1 MCIRDRLIRAMS
13 GMGDMQRIL
22 ARVSNSTA
30 GARDLNVLMRACE
43 RVPDILGLLDGFSSA
58 LLRRAAGMDS
68 LADVCSD
75 IKNALLD
82 KPNISLT
89 ELSLIHI

>member
-1 MCIRDRLIRAMS
+1 MYKR
-13 GMGDMQRIL
+13 Q
-22 ARVSNSTA
+22 
-30 GARDLNVLMRACE
+30 
-43 RVPDILGLLDGFSSA
+43 GFSSA

-89 ELSLIHI
+89 EGNLCLLYTSR